1 MMSASFIG
9 IFTDK
14 RTNWVSRSWHRSTID
29 SYRRITGI
37 MCDVS
42 IQAVNIHLRGCS
54 SIFIVNITINRIE
67 IYIIIGLV

>member
-1 MMSASFIG
+1 MMSAGFIG
-9 IFTDK
+9 IFTNK
-14 RTNWVSRSWHRSTID
+14 RTNWISRSWNRSTID

-37 MCDVS
+37 MCNAS
-42 IQAVNIHLRGCS
+42 IQAVNIHLRGSS